1 MLAVTWDVTWDE
13 VWSWIVGTP
22 LKIIVIL
29 LGAFIVVR
37 VTRRI
42 IRKATARGVGYNVPQ
57 PPSWWR
63 KRTELVPEGGAV
75 PEEARRSQRAHAIA
89 SLLESVVV
97 TVVWVIAILMII
109 DLLGINLAPLLAG
122 VSIAG
127 IAIGFG
133 AQSFVA
139 DVISGLFMLIEDQY
153 GVGDVVDFGDAQGV
167 VESVTLRT
175 TIVRGQDGTR
185 WYVPNGKIQRVGN
198 RTQGWARA
206 VVDVSVG
213 YGNEL
218 DQVKT
223 VILDAARTALADDTL
238 KPKVRS
244 EPEVLGVERLGPE
257 GVTVRLQVQVQAG
270 SQWEVQR
277 VLRERVQDA
286 LGKAG
291 VQPPQPPPSSWSG
304 GKPG

>member
-1 MLAVTWDVTWDE
+1 VVLAVNWDVTWDD
-13 VWSWIVGTP
+13 VWQWVVGTP

-29 LGAFIVVR
+29 LGAFLAARILRR
-37 VTRRI
+37 V
-42 IRKATARGVGYNVPQ
+42 IRKVTARVVGFDVPK

-63 KRTELVPEGGAV
+63 KETALTDDATA

-89 SLLESVVV
+89 SLLESVVT
-97 TVVWVIAILMII
+97 TVIWVVAVLMII

-175 TIVRGQDGTR
+175 TIVRGVDGTR

-213 YGNEL
+213 YGNDL
-218 DQVKT
+218 DQVKS
-223 VILDAARTALADDTL
+223 VILDAAREALADEAL
-238 KPKVRS
+238 QAKVRG

-270 SQWEVQR
+270 TQWELQR

-291 VQPPQPPPSSWSG
+291 VKQALPPPAGWSG
-304 GKPG
+304 NRPS